1 MDPFQLELDMIG
13 WEEMLELSRNK
24 LVQLDK
30 QVKHNKLLK
39 IEKSDM
45 QKRVLVTNTVRLAKK
60 DIKNIQIIEEVWL
73 SNMREKEIS
82 GYCKFNDWLL

>member
-60 DIKNIQIIEEVWL
+60 EIKNIQNIEEAWL
-73 SNMREKEIS
+73 SNMREKERPET
-82 GYCKFNDWLL
+82 